1 MRIRG
6 AGMAK
11 KSFRPQK
18 TASPKYPRLR
28 EVDRSTVSRWGLLT
42 LGGLLISSAPA
53 LAELPPGEPPATR
66 AENNP
71 PASKAKTSPDAALP
85 MPPAPPV
92 LGGAPEPQR
101 VEKPAPAKP
110 DKSKKATKKAEK
122 KNKGKKKDPAAQE
135 QKGTTGS
142 AKADNTEPVSPYE
155 GLKGKV
161 RMPRVEDN
169 EPEAT
174 VAPPPAVPP
183 PTGTMPAPRVHKKGA
198 K

>member
-1 MRIRG
+1 
-6 AGMAK
+6 MAK

-18 TASPKYPRLR
+18 PASPKYPRLR

-53 LAELPPGEPPATR
+53 LAELPPGEPPPSR
-66 AENNP
+66 AESNP
-71 PASKAKTSPDAALP
+71 PASKSTGKAKTSPDAALP

-92 LGGAPEPQR
+92 LGGAPVPQR

-110 DKSKKATKKAEK
+110 DKSKTATKKAEK

-135 QKGTTGS
+135 RKGTTGS
-142 AKADNTEPVSPYE
+142 AKADDTEPVSPQV
-155 GLKGKV
+155 GLKGRV
-161 RMPRVEDN
+161 RMPRVED
-169 EPEAT
+169 
-174 VAPPPAVPP
+174 
-183 PTGTMPAPRVHKKGA
+183 KKPV